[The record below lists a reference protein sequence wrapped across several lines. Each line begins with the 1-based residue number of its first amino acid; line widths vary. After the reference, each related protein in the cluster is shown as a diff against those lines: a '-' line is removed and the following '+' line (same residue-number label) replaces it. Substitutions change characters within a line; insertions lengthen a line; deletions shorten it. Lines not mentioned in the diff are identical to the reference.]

1 MINIENLIRKYGD
14 FVAVDGV
21 SFEIPR
27 GEIVG
32 LLGHN
37 GAGKTTIMKILTGYL
52 EATAGSVTVNGLDIN
67 ENLLEVQQ
75 SIGYLPENAPL
86 YQDLTVL
93 DYLEF
98 VADLKGVSES
108 GRQTA
113 ITKAVEKTSL
123 QAKATDKIETLSK
136 GYKQRV
142 GVAQA
147 ILGDPE
153 ILILDEPTNGLD
165 PVQIQEMRNLILEL
179 AESATVIISTHI
191 MQEVEAICERV
202 LILERGKLALDSTLD
217 EIKSTGG
224 VVLSVDKPESEVKS
238 FFNKVS
244 WVKSYQLLNDQDGIY
259 SYLLTP
265 TEDSGNRFLPE
276 LASLVINKGWSL
288 YALAPREQSLESVFR
303 SVSAA

>member
-1 MINIENLIRKYGD
+1 M
-14 FVAVDGV
+14 
-21 SFEIPR
+21 
-27 GEIVG
+27 
-32 LLGHN
+32 
-37 GAGKTTIMKILTGYL
+37 
-52 EATAGSVTVNGLDIN
+52 
-67 ENLLEVQQ
+67 
-75 SIGYLPENAPL
+75 
-86 YQDLTVL
+86 
-93 DYLEF
+93 
-98 VADLKGVSES
+98 
-108 GRQTA
+108 
-113 ITKAVEKTSL
+113 

-244 WVKSYQLLNDQDGIY
+244 WVKSYQLLNDQD
-259 SYLLTP
+259 L
-265 TEDSGNRFLPE
+265 
-276 LASLVINKGWSL
+276 SLIHI
-288 YALAPREQSLESVFR
+288 
-303 SVSAA
+303 

>member
-1 MINIENLIRKYGD
+1 MIKVQNLIRKYAD

-21 SFEIPR
+21 SFEIPK
-27 GEIVG
+27 GQIVG

-52 EATAGSVTVNGLDIN
+52 EATAGDVSINGLDIN

-98 VADLKGVSES
+98 VADLKGVPES
-108 GRQTA
+108 YRQAA
-113 ITKAVEKTSL
+113 IAKAIDKTSL
-123 QAKATDKIETLSK
+123 QAKAADKIEKLSK

-165 PVQIQEMRNLILEL
+165 PVQIQEMRNLIVEL
-179 AESATVIISTHI
+179 AQSATVIISTHI

-202 LILERGKLALDSTLD
+202 LILERGKLALDSTLE

-224 VVLSVDKPESEVKS
+224 VILSVNKPEIEAKS
-238 FFNKVS
+238 LFNKVS
-244 WVKSYQLLNDQDGIY
+244 GIQSYKLLNDQSGIY
-259 SYLLTP
+259 SYLLTLEYN
-265 TEDSGNRFLPE
+265 TGSRFLPE
-276 LASLVINKGWSL
+276 LAHMVVNKGWSL
-288 YALAPREQSLESVFR
+288 YALSPHEQSLESVFR